1 MEIWRIGESLTWL
14 GIVVCLALFIADA
27 VDDWLRK

>member
-1 MEIWRIGESLTWL
+1 MEIWRIGEALTLL
-14 GIVVCLALFIADA
+14 GMVVCLALFIADA

>member
-1 MEIWRIGESLTWL
+1 MEIWRIGDALTLL
-14 GIVVCLALFIADA
+14 GMAVCMALFIADA

>member
-1 MEIWRIGESLTWL
+1 MEIWRIGDALTFL
-14 GIVVCLALFIADA
+14 GMLVCLVLFIADA